1 MFTRYLF
8 WMGRINHPE
17 AETARLKLFMSSCK
31 LLFIILQGAEQ
42 CSALRPTPPQ
52 TEATLVLC
60 ELLCGLFDE
69 GGKASNA
76 KCSCTNG
83 ILKNTC

>member
-1 MFTRYLF
+1 
-8 WMGRINHPE
+8 MGKINHPE